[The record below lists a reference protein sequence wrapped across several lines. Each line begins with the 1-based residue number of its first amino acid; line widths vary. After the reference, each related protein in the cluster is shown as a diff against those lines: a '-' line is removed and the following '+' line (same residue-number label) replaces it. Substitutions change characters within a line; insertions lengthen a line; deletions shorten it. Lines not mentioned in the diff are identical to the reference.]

1 MHCHIAWHASQS
13 LALQF
18 VERESEI
25 GTLIEP
31 MVDEFESVCD
41 KWDEY
46 HKDSVYHQDDSG
58 I

>member
-1 MHCHIAWHASQS
+1 MHCHLAWHASQG

-25 GTLIEP
+25 GPLIEP
-31 MVDEFESVCD
+31 VIDDLENVCE
-41 KWDEY
+41 KWEEY
-46 HKDSVYHQDDSG
+46 YEDSVYHQDDSG

>member
-31 MVDEFESVCD
+31 MVDEFERVCD
-41 KWDEY
+41 EWDQY
-46 HKDSVYHQDDSG
+46 HKDSIYPQDDSG

>member
-31 MVDEFESVCD
+31 MVAEFERVCD
-41 KWDEY
+41 EWDQY
-46 HKDSVYHQDDSG
+46 HKDSIYPQDDSG

>member
-1 MHCHIAWHASQS
+1 MHCHIAWHASQN

-25 GTLIEP
+25 GGLIEP
-31 MVDEFESVCD
+31 IIDEFEDTCNG
-41 KWDEY
+41 WDEY
-46 HKDSVYHQDDSG
+46 WAESVYHQDDSG

>member
-25 GTLIEP
+25 GALIEP
-31 MVDEFESVCD
+31 IIEEFEDVCE

-46 HKDSVYHQDDSG
+46 ARSPVYHQDDSG

>member
-1 MHCHIAWHASQS
+1 
-13 LALQF
+13 LQF

-25 GTLIEP
+25 GALIEP
-31 MVDEFESVCD
+31 IIDEFEDVCE

-46 HKDSVYHQDDSG
+46 ARNPVYHQDDSG

>member
-18 VERESEI
+18 VEGQSEI
-25 GTLIEP
+25 P
-31 MVDEFESVCD
+31 NMVGSVSEGFEHTCA
-41 KWDEY
+41 KWETY
-46 HKDSVYHQDDSG
+46 YKSSIHKQDDSG